1 MNILEKRKVKTEI
14 YDIVKNFTFGKY
26 KLKLAGS
33 ASLAS
38 QRYYSD
44 YDFNCNIR
52 TRKQKVIYNEFKK
65 ILSYENEKLY
75 FIEFKIQYL
84 DGTKIKLN
92 DNKIKLSMFKNISF
106 VKIDYIVFLDYVFK
120 ELSIIY
126 NFNYIKEDKNTKI
139 ERLKN
144 DYDELLKEGN
154 IYKSLKRLF
163 SIYKIKKDYANL
175 KNLTTLFNSNIGK
188 LYEVNS
194 NLKTIQLLKTM
205 YKDAN
210 TNKRIDI
217 NLKFLRIGP
226 KEDLEKLI
234 IENDKILNKNAKKYM

>member
-1 MNILEKRKVKTEI
+1 MNILEKRKVKPEI
-14 YDIVKNFTFGKY
+14 YDIIKNLTFGNY

-52 TRKQKVIYNEFKK
+52 TRKQKVIYSEFKK
-65 ILSYENEKLY
+65 ILSYENDKLY
-75 FIEFKIQYL
+75 FIEFKIEYL
-84 DGTKIKLN
+84 DGTKLKLN
-92 DNKIKLSMFKNISF
+92 DKNIKLSMFKNIKF
-106 VKIDYIVFLDYVFK
+106 VKIDYILFFDYVYK

-126 NFNYIKEDKNTKI
+126 NFYYIKEDKNTKI
-139 ERLKN
+139 QRLKN
-144 DYDELLKEGN
+144 DYNELFKEGN

-163 SIYKIKKDYANL
+163 SIYKIQKDYANL
-175 KNLTTLFNSNIGK
+175 KNLTSLFNSNVGK

-205 YKDAN
+205 YNDAY
-210 TNKRIDI
+210 TNKRIEI
-217 NLKFLRIGP
+217 NLKFLRIDP
-226 KEDLEKLI
+226 NEDLDKLI